1 MNELQTA
8 YTGCPLCMAESTFI
22 GAADCTRYGNWHEPL
37 PTKLEWM
44 RCSQCGHVHTRHYW
58 SEAGLAEVFR
68 KAHTTQLAGMT
79 DNPDAKRA
87 TWVPV
92 VERVIGLLGG
102 TIRFLAALRH
112 RSGWMWAAAMAH

>member
-1 MNELQTA
+1 MMANIHLEHLQTTLQILYA
-8 YTGCPLCMAESTFI
+8 GCPLCNGEITSV
-22 GAADCTRYGNWHEPL
+22 GAANCKQHAMWHEPL
-37 PTKLEWM
+37 PGTLEWM

-102 TIRFLAALRH
+102 GVPSDFWQR
-112 RSGWMWAAAMAH
+112 